1 MTTTLTLTLPLPDGI
16 TPEQVDAIDAILNRH
31 KSAAVVEAMNYLSA
45 LGLNAVAKP
54 KPCATCPD

>member
-1 MTTTLTLTLPLPDGI
+1 MTTTLTVTIPLPDGI

-31 KSAAVVEAMNYLSA
+31 KSAAVVEVQNFIAA
-45 LGLNAVAKP
+45 LGLNAIPKP